1 MKPFSLLTPTRIVF
15 GRDTAANAHH
25 DVRAFGQR
33 VVLVRGGA
41 VAWVDGF
48 AQRLTQGGG
57 VLTTIVVQTEPD
69 LPALESALDIVRK
82 SGADV
87 IVSVGGGSVL
97 DLGKAIA
104 ALAPGRRA
112 ALDHLEVV
120 GAGLPLDHAP
130 LPFVAIPTTAGTGA
144 EMTKNAVISVP
155 GHGRKV
161 SLRDDR
167 MLADLA
173 IVDPALTDNSPRAVT
188 LASGLDAI
196 TQVIEPYLSCRA
208 NPLTDALCRAAIPR
222 GLNALA
228 QLMEAENPAARDD
241 LALTS
246 FTSGIALA
254 NSGLGAVHG
263 LAGVLGVRIGAP
275 HGALCGRL
283 LPPVLAMNL
292 KACQRAG
299 HPVERFQEVA
309 VWIAQALGGDE
320 TAAVATLESR
330 MSNWGLPR
338 LGQMGLTAGA
348 LDAIASEAEASSSMK
363 GNPVALKREALVEI
377 MAAAL

>member
-1 MKPFSLLTPTRIVF
+1 MTPFSLLTPTRIVF

-57 VLTTIVVQTEPD
+57 VLTTIVVRSEPD
-69 LPALESALDIVRK
+69 LPALESTLDIVRK
-82 SGADV
+82 FGADV

-222 GLNALA
+222 GL
-228 QLMEAENPAARDD
+228 
-241 LALTS
+241 
-246 FTSGIALA
+246 
-254 NSGLGAVHG
+254 
-263 LAGVLGVRIGAP
+263 
-275 HGALCGRL
+275 
-283 LPPVLAMNL
+283 
-292 KACQRAG
+292 
-299 HPVERFQEVA
+299 
-309 VWIAQALGGDE
+309 
-320 TAAVATLESR
+320 
-330 MSNWGLPR
+330 
-338 LGQMGLTAGA
+338 
-348 LDAIASEAEASSSMK
+348 
-363 GNPVALKREALVEI
+363 
-377 MAAAL
+377 

>member
-1 MKPFSLLTPTRIVF
+1 
-15 GRDTAANAHH
+15 
-25 DVRAFGQR
+25 
-33 VVLVRGGA
+33 
-41 VAWVDGF
+41 
-48 AQRLTQGGG
+48 
-57 VLTTIVVQTEPD
+57 LTTIVVQTEPD

-241 LALTS
+241 LAFTS

-263 LAGVLGVRIGAP
+263 LAGVLGGRIGAP

-292 KACQRAG
+292 KACQSAG
-299 HPVERFQEVA
+299 HPIERFQEVS

-320 TAAVATLESR
+320 TAAVATLESC

-338 LGQMGLTAGA
+338 LGQMGLTASA
-348 LDAIASEAEASSSMK
+348 LDPIANEAEASSSMK

-377 MAAAL
+377 MSDAL